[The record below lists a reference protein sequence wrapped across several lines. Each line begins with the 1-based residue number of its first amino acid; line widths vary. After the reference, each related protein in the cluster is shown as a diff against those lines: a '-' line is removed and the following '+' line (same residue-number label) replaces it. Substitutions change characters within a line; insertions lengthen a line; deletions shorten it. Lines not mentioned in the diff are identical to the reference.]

1 MRRAALSTGLVAA
14 LVAAAPSAAR
24 ADDLSFELP
33 VFGES
38 TFSMTSTTTF
48 RYRGNNYDTNL
59 FDDDFGSLQQ
69 RFDLAL
75 QGQELRLEVRLDL
88 FLPFGFERSAA
99 LPGGMATT
107 LSPWF
112 ATALNGCAPGFD
124 ESCYLGWDLR
134 PERIVLRWDHES
146 WSVELGDAQ
155 LVIGRGI
162 ALSFRKVDLLGVD
175 NALRGAHV
183 RFDDGHFRF
192 RLHTGLANPQNQDP
206 ITLRIFQ
213 DPADLVAAG
222 TVGATFGPNDMIA
235 VSGHAVRVWFEED
248 GRDFFQQTSALTYD
262 RAVDVLGW
270 TAEAPALADGH
281 LSLYVEANGMRR
293 TSHAPST
300 TGMGLGAERF
310 EYGRAVYA
318 SAQILADNL
327 TILTEWKDYTNFLVA
342 AETLEGNP
350 WRIYSA
356 APSLE
361 FDGPQRLRVIGNQRG
376 GSIRIDYAFLPGPW
390 QFSVNGSFFGLNE
403 EPHLDP
409 WNGIL
414 VTHGWATLQRRQ
426 EYGEDLTWSVNA
438 SAGYRQETLLHD
450 VPLTGRHAGD
460 LDRRMVHGQLEATVG
475 SGEHSLDVMV
485 DHRFEQEVPF
495 DRVRDFQIGG
505 VSLTYTYNI
514 QLAVSLVL
522 RWTDFKPGEN
532 MARAERYFG
541 DRNSD
546 LGSLYPS
553 LEVRW
558 NFDPGTFLRGF
569 VGATPGGQIC
579 SGGVCREVPP
589 FEGVLLQFVG
599 RL

>member
-1 MRRAALSTGLVAA
+1 M
-14 LVAAAPSAAR
+14 
-24 ADDLSFELP
+24 
-33 VFGES
+33 
-38 TFSMTSTTTF
+38 
-48 RYRGNNYDTNL
+48 
-59 FDDDFGSLQQ
+59 
-69 RFDLAL
+69 
-75 QGQELRLEVRLDL
+75 
-88 FLPFGFERSAA
+88 
-99 LPGGMATT
+99 
-107 LSPWF
+107 
-112 ATALNGCAPGFD
+112 
-124 ESCYLGWDLR
+124 
-134 PERIVLRWDHES
+134 
-146 WSVELGDAQ
+146 
-155 LVIGRGI
+155 IGRGI

-206 ITLRIFQ
+206 ITLRIFR

-222 TVGATFGPNDMIA
+222 TVGATFGPDDMFV
-235 VSGHAVRVWFEED
+235 VSGHAVRVWFEEE

-262 RAVDVLGW
+262 RAVDVIGW
-270 TAEAPALADGH
+270 TAEAPSLADGH
-281 LSLYVEANGMRR
+281 LALYVEANAMRR
-293 TSHAPST
+293 TSHLPSSVGT
-300 TGMGLGAERF
+300 GLGAEQV

-318 SAQILADNL
+318 SAQLLVDNL

-403 EPHLDP
+403 EPQRDP
-409 WNGIL
+409 WTGIL

-426 EYGEDLTWSVNA
+426 EYGEDVTWSLTA
-438 SAGYRQETLLHD
+438 SAGYRQETLLYD
-450 VPLTGRHAGD
+450 LPLTGRRSGD
-460 LDRRMVHGQLEATVG
+460 LDRRMVHGLVEATVG
-475 SGEHSLDVMV
+475 SGEHSVDLAL

-495 DRVRDFQIGG
+495 DTLRDFQIGG
-505 VSLTYTYNI
+505 VSVTYTYNI
-514 QLAVSLVL
+514 QLALSLVL

-532 MARAERYFG
+532 VARAARDYNF
-541 DRNSD
+541 
-546 LGSLYPS
+546 LGGNLYPS
-553 LEVRW
+553 IEARW
-558 NFDPGTFLRGF
+558 NFDPGTFVRVF

-589 FEGVLLQFVG
+589 YEGVLAQFVG